1 MKMKMFNEQRSSKN
15 CKVIGEKLHATIK
28 VGAPIDLQGYI
39 AP

>member
-1 MKMKMFNEQRSSKN
+1 MFNEQRSSKN